1 MRSLENEMINK
12 QKRIFSS
19 KKGDTWIS
27 AVLFI
32 LIGTL
37 VVVLVLE
44 AVTPVLQN
52 MRDKS
57 VFVRTQDAFLNLN
70 QHIKEVALEG
80 QGSQRV
86 IPVDIQKG
94 AFEVKD
100 NVVKWK
106 MDTEATI
113 VQPRTTVK
121 LGNVLIVG
129 NGDVKAY
136 EEGNS
141 FVLENT
147 NVLFRFNKTG
157 DTHTFVTLNTS
168 KIITQSTLKTGDTQT
183 NATPSYEFFVDGD
196 STTANGNGYTQLLN
210 KGSDLGKASVLLHV
224 NSSVEYEITFTLEA
238 QSDYLKIDVNAALT
252 NPS

>member
-1 MRSLENEMINK
+1 MH
-12 QKRIFSS
+12 S
-19 KKGDTWIS
+19 KGISAKKANIWIS

-57 VFVRTQDAFLNLN
+57 VFIRTQDAFLNLN
-70 QHIKEVALEG
+70 QHIKEVTLEG

-94 AFEVKD
+94 SFEVKD

-106 MDTEATI
+106 MDTDATL
-113 VQPRTTVK
+113 VQTRSTVK
-121 LGNVLIVG
+121 LGNVLIIG
-129 NGDVKAY
+129 SGDVKAY
-136 EEGNS
+136 QEGNS

-157 DTHTFVTLNTS
+157 DTNAFVSLNTS
-168 KIITQSTLKTGDTQT
+168 KIITQATLKTGETQT

-196 STTANGNGYTQLLN
+196 STTSSGNGYTQLLN
-210 KGSDLGKASVLLHV
+210 KGSDLGKAAVLLHV
-224 NSSVEYEITFTLEA
+224 NSSVEYEITFILEA
-238 QSDYLKIDVNAALT
+238 QADYLKIDVNAALI